1 MIFQVEGLMD
11 DVDFKTRVTREEF
24 ENLCTDLF
32 DRVKSTIEDAIKF
45 SEVTHVRPFR
55 LKRISI
61 NVNY

>member
-1 MIFQVEGLMD
+1 MD